1 MRSASGN
8 KVVLAEV
15 TWSSRTTHST
25 TITINT
31 STTTTTIATT
41 VTTKAAIAK
50 ESENQRSHVGDY
62 NDCRFR
68 CSCPYNHSCCCHPT
82 SPPPLSLLLL
92 PLSTF
97 CLCCRRRHH
106 HRHFHR
112 YQRHSSQATNRFFS
126 TGIAD
131 FIGNLHLPFETWQ
144 ICSIMYTSSIIWMI
158 HTFSIIDYRSHASRN
173 RGWLIS
179 PHVKKIYILLKIS
192 YIFKILLHPRLKV
205 QVTRIFIGKNNS

>member
-68 CSCPYNHSCCCHPT
+68 CSCPYNHSCCCHHGRHRHPRCRSCCCHCQHFAFAADAATTTAISTATNAIPVRQPT
-82 SPPPLSLLLL
+82 DFSPP
-92 PLSTF
+92 
-97 CLCCRRRHH
+97 
-106 HRHFHR
+106 
-112 YQRHSSQATNRFFS
+112 
-126 TGIAD
+126 G
-131 FIGNLHLPFETWQ
+131 
-144 ICSIMYTSSIIWMI
+144 
-158 HTFSIIDYRSHASRN
+158 
-173 RGWLIS
+173 
-179 PHVKKIYILLKIS
+179 
-192 YIFKILLHPRLKV
+192 
-205 QVTRIFIGKNNS
+205 

>member
-15 TWSSRTTHST
+15 TWSSRTTHRT

-31 STTTTTIATT
+31 STTTTTTIATT

-131 FIGNLHLPFETWQ
+131 FIGNPHLPFETWQ
-144 ICSIMYTSSIIWMI
+144 ICSAMYTSSLVWMI
-158 HTFSIIDYRSHASRN
+158 HTFSKIIDLMPAVIGGDPFYPT
-173 RGWLIS
+173 L
-179 PHVKKIYILLKIS
+179 KKIIYC
-192 YIFKILLHPRLKV
+192 
-205 QVTRIFIGKNNS
+205 